1 MAAKTTPNERYLLQL
16 KGARQSP
23 AIAGYSEFC
32 AWGLGCDP
40 AGRNAFR
47 ISIASAVD
55 YYSAASDDFPI
66 DDPPPPKAIDA
77 PSPEEPAAEA
87 ELMQRRASF

>member
-1 MAAKTTPNERYLLQL
+1 MAAKTTLNERYLLQL

-47 ISIASAVD
+47 ISIALAVD
-55 YYSAASDDFPI
+55 SGDDFPI